1 MKKILLALM
10 LLSQFVFADK
20 IALHCKPSDY
30 ADYVVPI
37 VINTDTKTLK
47 FGSFPSYILNHV
59 SDEYYY
65 AYRIYAEGG
74 EFLIVSRLNG
84 KYLRG
89 GASTNNCTDS
99 KCSDTYAK
107 ADTYTGDCRV
117 AF

>member
-1 MKKILLALM
+1 M

-74 EFLIVSRLNG
+74 EFLIVSRLRARFQIPDSCG
-84 KYLRG
+84 LESAYM
-89 GASTNNCTDS
+89 TNLGQVTIF
-99 KCSDTYAK
+99 
-107 ADTYTGDCRV
+107 G
-117 AF
+117 